1 MSWIVDNVNYDQAIR
16 TIREIV
22 LDTNPVQCFKVSG
35 QDFLFKKDIHH
46 HVRYYLLTNHNY
58 PTIHYY

>member
-35 QDFLFKKDIHH
+35 QDF
-46 HVRYYLLTNHNY
+46 YLKRIAVVLE
-58 PTIHYY
+58 